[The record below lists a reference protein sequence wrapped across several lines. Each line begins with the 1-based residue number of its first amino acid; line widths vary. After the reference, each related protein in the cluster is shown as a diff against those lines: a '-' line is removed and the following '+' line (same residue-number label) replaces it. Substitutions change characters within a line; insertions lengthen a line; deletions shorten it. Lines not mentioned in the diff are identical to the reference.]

1 MSLLEKR
8 WFKRMP
14 ATCTCFSSSL
24 DTKERSEISLYSVGE
39 SDGGQ
44 VLGIGIAVESF
55 QVEGKIP
62 NSIV

>member
-14 ATCTCFSSSL
+14 ATCFSSSL
-24 DTKERSEISLYSVGE
+24 DTKERSEIGLYSVGE

-44 VLGIGIAVESF
+44 VLGIGITVESF